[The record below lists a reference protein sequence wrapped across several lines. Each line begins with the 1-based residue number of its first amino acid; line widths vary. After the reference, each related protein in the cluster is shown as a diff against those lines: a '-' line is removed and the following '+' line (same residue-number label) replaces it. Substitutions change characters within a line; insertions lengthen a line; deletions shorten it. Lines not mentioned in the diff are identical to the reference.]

1 MELTLRQ
8 HGITVKVLR
17 ERAAERT
24 PDIVKRIYRRHY
36 LGQHRDPQEECL
48 QASGSRFVSPIR

>member
-17 ERAAERT
+17 ERAEERT
-24 PDIVKRIYRRHY
+24 PDIIRRLYRRRNSE
-36 LGQHRDPQEECL
+36 QHRDPQHEYL
-48 QASGSRFVSPIR
+48 KASGSRYVSPMR